1 MFGRLLSVIG
11 LSARK
16 KDPKYEQFLIIRS
29 SCFISYVEMIY
40 FSLFSFRNL
49 SLFVISMR
57 KLSKCNLILAFSLS
71 LSIRT
76 FLCPSPFLFYLRT
89 VYYDIVRY
97 SWNVV
102 FWMDVNGEQIEKK
115 NKESKSRWNFLFAL
129 SLTRAIQTNC
139 VISIFIWQ
147 GNRKEVKLKNVGC
160 YFARQWKFLWFQW
173 LKTSNS
179 NRY

>member
-40 FSLFSFRNL
+40 FPLFSFRNL
-49 SLFVISMR
+49 TLFVISMR

-76 FLCPSPFLFYLRT
+76 SLCPSPFLFYLRT
-89 VYYDIVRY
+89 VYYDIVKCC
-97 SWNVV
+97 
-102 FWMDVNGEQIEKK
+102 FLNGREWRANRKKKTKSPNRDGTFYLRLVWPAQSKLIAWYRFLCGRGIEKK
-115 NKESKSRWNFLFAL
+115 WN
-129 SLTRAIQTNC
+129 
-139 VISIFIWQ
+139 
-147 GNRKEVKLKNVGC
+147 
-160 YFARQWKFLWFQW
+160 
-173 LKTSNS
+173 
-179 NRY
+179 